1 MGKAHSEFGGTMKLI
16 NLKFRGITDES
27 GFYDFGNKV
36 EGLVNV
42 EGGDE
47 KALRTL
53 LSFAFYGNEDAVNFK
68 LPLITELRFVLAYEE
83 YYLYRK
89 LVRLES
95 GETLEEAK
103 LTNFKGEPV
112 CEQTK
117 EGVDAF
123 LAEKISLTKEAF
135 EELFLIDR
143 EEGANIAK
151 DTISRETIVAES
163 LGKFAKSNKV
173 NEMLEELLGEEA
185 FLVNR
190 LEVLDPVSRGEIENY
205 EALVD
210 SNKTNLEE
218 VRVIMANI
226 NDELQ
231 KATMYKEEMTQLYDE
246 TSRLEKLEA
255 QKEEMAELSK
265 KVANSKEARALAN
278 VFSAYGEILLKIDE
292 DQKKLEDISK
302 QLDVFNEKIEKGKA
316 SLIKQGDKYA
326 ALALTVSELEKV
338 LYGLLDDARN
348 HPENIDLEK
357 MLEKYYAPINQ
368 RAKELMDEYNK
379 VQAEALTLSSQNVEI
394 MQKKINIRDTFE
406 YKKAVQ
412 DGAVIEGQ
420 IGMHS
425 ESLAAARDRRELLTV
440 ERAQAIEALSTIERE
455 TQGENSEF
463 KLLDKEIRG
472 KYKTVEQA
480 VNADVFYKQRIYSKH
495 LLVSRNEV
503 ELNALIKKLEG
514 VEEANK
520 TYNEKLQVLKDRR
533 LSIVKHRER
542 LVAKLELL
550 KEKLTEYMS
559 ENRLREISERVEFGS
574 RCPICDGFVSVK
586 KTLPIKDTKALNTQ
600 IDAVQRDISKD
611 DKALLEAEAAIGQ
624 YEAAAHMGDQY
635 AKSLTE
641 AKKNKEEFV
650 NEILAE
656 YDVQTIEELFE
667 KTKKT
672 IADSNALQKKVDR
685 YRELEKGF
693 EKQAETKKILE
704 GTVKLI
710 DEEKLPAEDKII
722 AELTQ
727 KIADMIAV
735 HDSISDYFGDETA
748 TDLLR
753 KVQVIDKEYEA
764 LEHEYEEKYTKL
776 SELDQKRVEL
786 FVEAMNYSTYNVPL
800 NYKDKEYDSKQMVV
814 KVFSEYLIAIQEEI
828 DSNKKL
834 MEKAKLKI
842 KATKQVHEKN
852 IAERDE
858 LRDQAIVLGSS
869 LSATKQTSSTIYA
882 DYEQKFKEMGIE
894 TRSDLDRLI
903 MGDLETE
910 KAEAKIEKFEQEIAA
925 AAEAVRLYQ
934 ESTKNIAKYY
944 ENMNENNQ
952 ALAELK
958 DKEEEFII
966 VLGENMAKKKAI
978 TDRFEEI
985 SDLNKRL
992 ATVQTRIKG
1001 IKDLEPA
1008 IKDGAIIAKDFA
1020 ELLFDRTNSIVRSIS
1035 KGRYKVVKGS
1045 EGSFVLALAEKG
1057 KIRTDNLTREEKM
1070 LLPLAT
1076 SAAYNESMLALL
1088 GGQIITAIKLTA
1100 AENDKAT
1107 IKPLYDYSQ
1116 SRDIIVLNEDDNSF
1130 SRVISRI

>member
-1 MGKAHSEFGGTMKLI
+1 VGKAHSEFGGTMKLI

-27 GFYDFGNKV
+27 GFYDFGNKIA
-36 EGLVNV
+36 GLVNV

-47 KALRTL
+47 NALKTL

-68 LPLITELRFVLAYEE
+68 LPLIVELRFVLAYEE

-95 GETLEEAK
+95 GETLEEVK
-103 LTNFKGEPV
+103 LTNAKGEPV

-117 EGVDAF
+117 ESVDAF

-135 EELFLIDR
+135 DDLFLVDR
-143 EEGANIAK
+143 AEGLKIAQ

-163 LGKFAKSNKV
+163 LGKFATSNKV
-173 NEMLEELLGEEA
+173 NEMLDELLAEESV
-185 FLVNR
+185 LVNR
-190 LEVLDPVSRGEIENY
+190 LEVLEPVSRGEIANH

-210 SNKTNLEE
+210 INKTNLEE
-218 VRVIMANI
+218 VRITMANI

-231 KATMYKEEMTQLYDE
+231 KAIMYKEEMTQLYDE

-255 QKEEMAELSK
+255 QKEEMATLTK
-265 KVANSKEARALAN
+265 KVANSKEARALSN
-278 VFSAYGEILLKIDE
+278 VFSAYGDILLKIDE
-292 DQKKLEDISK
+292 DKQKLESIDN
-302 QLDVFNEKIEKGKA
+302 QLNILNEKIAKGKE
-316 SLIKQGDKYA
+316 SLVKQGDKYA
-326 ALALTVSELEKV
+326 ALALTVNELEKV

-348 HPENIDLEK
+348 HPENIDLGK
-357 MLEKYYAPINQ
+357 MLEKYYAPVNQ
-368 RAKELMDEYNK
+368 KATELMEEYNK
-379 VQAEALTLSSQNVEI
+379 VQTEAINLARQNVEV

-412 DGAVIEGQ
+412 DGAVIEGK
-420 IGMHS
+420 IGIFS
-425 ESLAAARDRRELLTV
+425 DSLVAARERRELLTV
-440 ERAQAIEALSTIERE
+440 ERAHAVEALNAIEKE

-463 KLLDKEIRG
+463 SLLDKEIRG

-503 ELNALIKKLEG
+503 ELNAIIKKIEG

-520 TYNEKLQVLKDRR
+520 TYAEKLQVLKDRR

-559 ENRLREISERVEFGS
+559 ENRLKDISERVEFGS

-586 KTLPIKDTKALNTQ
+586 KTLPIKDTKALNTR
-600 IDAVQRDISKD
+600 IDAVQRDIGKD

-624 YEAAAHMGDQY
+624 YEAAAHMGEQY
-635 AKSLTE
+635 ANSLNE
-641 AKKNKEEFV
+641 SKENKEEFIR
-650 NEILAE
+650 EILAE
-656 YDVQTIEELFE
+656 YDVQTTEELFE

-685 YRELEKGF
+685 FRELEKGF
-693 EKQAETKKILE
+693 EKQAETKKILSE
-704 GTVKLI
+704 TIKLI
-710 DEEKLPAEDKII
+710 DEDKIPAEDKII
-722 AELTQ
+722 AELT
-727 KIADMIAV
+727 KSIEEMIAL
-735 HDSISDYFGDETA
+735 HDSISDNFGNETA
-748 TDLLR
+748 TDLL
-753 KVQVIDKEYEA
+753 KKTQVIDKEYEA
-764 LEHEYEEKYTKL
+764 LEYDYEERYAKL

-786 FVEAMNYSTYNVPL
+786 FVDAMNHSTYNVPIV
-800 NYKDKEYDSKQMVV
+800 YKDKEYDSKQMVV
-814 KVFSEYLIAIQEEI
+814 KVFSEYLLAIQEEI
-828 DSNKKL
+828 DTNKKL
-834 MEKAKLKI
+834 MEKAKVKI
-842 KATKQVHEKN
+842 KATKQIHEKN
-852 IAERDE
+852 IAERDD
-858 LRDQAIVLGSS
+858 LRDQAIMLNSS
-869 LSATKQTSSTIYA
+869 LDATQQTSSAIYA

-894 TRSDLDRLI
+894 TRSDLDGLI
-903 MGDLETE
+903 MGDIETQ
-910 KAEAKIEKFEQEIAA
+910 KAEERIEKFDQELAA

-944 ENMNENNQ
+944 EHMSENNQ

-958 DKEEEFII
+958 QKEEDFII
-966 VLGENMAKKKAI
+966 ELGANMAKKKEV

-992 ATVQTRIKG
+992 ATVQSRIKG
-1001 IKDLEPA
+1001 LKDLQPA

-1020 ELLFDRTNSIVRSIS
+1020 ELLFDRTNSIVRTIS
-1035 KGRYKVVKGS
+1035 KGRYKVVKGN

-1057 KIRTDNLTREEKM
+1057 KIRSDNLTREEKM

-1076 SAAYNESMLALL
+1076 SAAYNELMLALL

-1116 SRDIIVLNEDDNSF
+1116 NRDIIVLNEDDNAY